1 MSITKTFSLNSKA
14 VKDDQVSAK
23 RRRSDRCFSFKEISI
38 EPGKSLKHLDSNKFK
53 IEIKRWA
60 KAVVAYA
67 RQVSNNGVETRHLAT
82 KQIDVLNINSGDVG
96 KKM

>member
-23 RRRSDRCFSFKEISI
+23 RRRSDRCFSFKEVSI

-67 RQVSNNGVETRHLAT
+67 RQLFGTSDYFSFCDPLLSISRKENWKN
-82 KQIDVLNINSGDVG
+82 
-96 KKM
+96 